1 MQKLIY
7 TLFLIVV
14 LNNAF
19 ANPVDEATAKLIGFN
34 FLMTKTNSKKI
45 SDVTNLNLAYEGKD
59 ATTHATCFYVFNII
73 SSKGFVIV
81 SADDNVQPILGY
93 SHESSFDSTNIPIQL
108 IDRLKVYSKDIA
120 YVVQHKINPTNAIKN
135 KWQELLNP
143 SKRNNFEL
151 FGSPSSVAPLLQT
164 NWNQSPYY
172 NQLCPSGTLTGCVA
186 TAMAQ
191 VMKYWNYPSVGTGYN
206 SYTPPNSSLGVQS
219 ANFGSTTYQWASM
232 PSSLSSN
239 STSAQIKAVATL
251 MYHCGVSVN
260 MQYGT
265 GESDAYMVGDGWYNS
280 LYALPSYF
288 GYDDSIQSLSKENY
302 ASTAWLNIIKSEL
315 NAGRPILWDG
325 HDPAGAGHCF
335 VADGY
340 DVNNLIHFNWGWGGQ
355 CNGYYSIDTLN
366 PSPYPSG
373 FNNYEHII
381 IGIKPSNA
389 SYNITLS
396 NPLSSSTVVGYG
408 KPIII
413 KTNVVNTGTSAYS
426 GSFSAA
432 LFDSTSNLTNYTL
445 TLNSYSVNPNSTIA
459 NGLTFS
465 SADTASLSPGIY
477 TAYIYYNAP
486 GGNWQN
492 LVSDGNFPNFTTI
505 TVLSTSN
512 VADTI
517 YTTTNK
523 SVCSSQ
529 LPYSWNG
536 NLYYQAGTYNT
547 VLSTVNDTTTIGIL
561 NLSVKNPSSSTTT
574 IDICS
579 SKLPYKWNGSS
590 YTASGTYSKNFTNS
604 VGCDSVATL
613 ILYVSVVAPTTDT
626 IPISGC
632 GSVVYN
638 GKTYTSNTVLHD
650 TTRTSGGC
658 DSLYT
663 IITITLNSSSV
674 PSIGIVCNS
683 STIYK
688 GSSVSFTATPK
699 NNTSETIFQ
708 WRRNSTN
715 ISGAT
720 SSSYTFDSLN
730 NGDTISCILIT
741 FNTCGKIFSVL
752 SNEIIVKVNPG
763 FSVKGN
769 INNPDG
775 KGIEKVL
782 MKLNN
787 ADSVFD
793 NSYNFILEP
802 NGSYTI
808 RPTKNNDIVK
818 TNGVSVLDLLL
829 IQSHILG
836 INLLNSPYKIIAADA
851 NNDGVI
857 SVLDLLVLQRL
868 ILGLDTTLPGNRLW
882 AFVDSSYSFP
892 NPANPFPYKDSINFS
907 HPSANLAGQSFVGV
921 KLGDVNYDW
930 NASILDIGTT
940 PNKPI
945 SLFYNEMNSSSQSE
959 IKIPIRVKDFK
970 DILGFQF
977 TLNFNNAAFQFR
989 GIENN
994 LLNVQLATN
1003 HNNEGKLSF
1012 LWNDANVQG
1021 RSLPD
1026 STILTELVF
1035 TANDNFLNDA
1045 LSLSSDVTPIAA
1057 YDASFQQHNIV
1068 MTSAQSSISNYQ
1080 LSIYPNPAKNAITI
1094 IGNHIASVQVIDNMG
1109 RIVKIVTLH
1118 DATNPVL
1125 SVSGL
1130 TAGIYHLRIQTT
1142 SGEQAVV
1149 EILITN

>member
-19 ANPVDEATAKLIGFN
+19 ANPVDEATAKIIGFN
-34 FLMTKTNSKKI
+34 FLLTKTNSKKI
-45 SDVTNLNLAYEGKD
+45 SDVTNLNLVYEGKD

-151 FGSPSSVAPLLQT
+151 FGSPSSVAPLTQT
-164 NWNQSPYY
+164 NWNQTSYY
-172 NQLCPSGTLTGCVA
+172 NQLCPNGCFTGCVA

-191 VMKYWNYPSVGTGYN
+191 LMKYWNYPTVGTGYH
-206 SYTPPNSSLGVQS
+206 SYTDTGVGVLS
-219 ANFGSTTYQWASM
+219 ANFGATTYQWASM
-232 PSSLSSN
+232 PNSLSSS
-239 STSAQIKAVATL
+239 STAAQINAVATL
-251 MYHCGVSVN
+251 IFQCGVSVN
-260 MQYGT
+260 MTYTPTASGAHME
-265 GESDAYMVGDGWYNS
+265 GGGYDAE
-280 LYALPSYF
+280 YALKSFF
-288 GYDDSIQSLSKENY
+288 GYNDSLKALTKSNY
-302 ASTAWLNIIKSEL
+302 TDSAWLAIVKSEL
-315 NAGRPILWDG
+315 NLSRPILWDG
-325 HDPAGAGHCF
+325 FETSGEGHCF
-335 VADGY
+335 IADGY

-355 CNGYYSIDTLN
+355 DNGYYSINSLKPTM
-366 PSPYPSG
+366 YPAG
-373 FNNYEHII
+373 FDSLEHIL
-381 IGIKPSNA
+381 IGVKPNYTAFS
-389 SYNITLS
+389 LS
-396 NPLSSSTVVGYG
+396 LNSSVTSPSIYGYG
-408 KPIII
+408 KPITI
-413 KTNVVNTGTSAYS
+413 KTNIINTGDS
-426 GSFSAA
+426 SFTGNFCAA
-432 LFDSTSNLTNYTL
+432 IF
-445 TLNSYSVNPNSTIA
+445 
-459 NGLTFS
+459 
-465 SADTASLSPGIY
+465 DTASNFTNYIQIVNTQTLKSGASYKNGISFCNIDSAPVTPGTY
-477 TAYIYYNAP
+477 SVYIYFMTP

-492 LVSDGNFPNFTTI
+492 LVSDGNFPNFITI
-505 TVLSTSN
+505 TVLSTAN

-536 NLYYQAGTYNT
+536 NLYYQAGAYNT

-590 YTASGTYSKNFTNS
+590 YTAPGTYSKNFTNS

-626 IPISGC
+626 IPIAGC

-650 TTRTSGGC
+650 TVRTSGGC

-708 WRRNSTN
+708 WRKNSTN

-940 PNKPI
+940 PTKPI

-1003 HNNEGKLSF
+1003 HSNEGKLSF

-1026 STILTELVF
+1026 STILAELVF
-1035 TANDNFLNDA
+1035 TANDNFLKDA

-1149 EILITN
+1149 EILISN